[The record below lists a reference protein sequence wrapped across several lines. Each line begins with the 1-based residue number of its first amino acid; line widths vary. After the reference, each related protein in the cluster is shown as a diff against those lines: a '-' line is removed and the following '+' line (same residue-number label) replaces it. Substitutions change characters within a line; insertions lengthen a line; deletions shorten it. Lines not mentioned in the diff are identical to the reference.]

1 MFFKNDID
9 KLNQHLI
16 NTEYKLRK
24 TISIFIVLL
33 LIPASNYFFQ
43 SKSNLGVFE
52 QLIDKS
58 VSNIDSVVTKSGRNK
73 NIKISVPSSLEQLNP
88 FLISSFKKREF
99 AVNPKEESGYLEN
112 FTLTTA
118 AINYRNSFKDG
129 LFGDVFVEREI
140 LFEGARFAITQ
151 GGFEEPVYFK
161 FSNVDTVNVDDIPLL
176 ENKSIPFTQGQIPS
190 PPLLSNLLEPI
201 IVVGTLI
208 TSVVLLFTVRSK

>member
-1 MFFKNDID
+1 
-9 KLNQHLI
+9 
-16 NTEYKLRK
+16 
-24 TISIFIVLL
+24 

-43 SKSNLGVFE
+43 SKSNLSVFE

-99 AVNPKEESGYLEN
+99 AVNPKEENGYLEN

-118 AINYRNSFKDG
+118 AVNYRNSFKDG
-129 LFGDVFVEREI
+129 LIGDVFVEREI

-176 ENKSIPFTQGQIPS
+176 ENKSMPFTQGQIPS